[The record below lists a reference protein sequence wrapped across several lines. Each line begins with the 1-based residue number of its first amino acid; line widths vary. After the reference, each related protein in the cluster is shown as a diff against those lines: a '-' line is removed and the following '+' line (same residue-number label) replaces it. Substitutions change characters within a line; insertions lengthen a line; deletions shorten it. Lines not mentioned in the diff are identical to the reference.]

1 MSVEQGDAHLI
12 EAVQRGDQAA
22 WRDVIARYQG
32 RLISFAK
39 RMCNDRAEAED
50 LVQETFLGL
59 VRSLTAY
66 DASRSLETYLFAI
79 LRNKL
84 SDHLRRRRGGQR
96 QSIDSLQVDDAPSA
110 WLDTETP
117 SRYVAG
123 RERLEAQRQG
133 LVAILRQ
140 WVEQC
145 TERRRFQ
152 DLIVIEML
160 LVLGLRNKEVAADL
174 DLTEPAVAGVKF
186 RVLEQWRT
194 LAAQTLREEAWDEL
208 DLAGESTLARLW
220 QAEGVSCLKRS
231 TLGRFLLGALDEDW
245 AHYVDFHVRQADCDR
260 CQSNLAD
267 LQSEDEQ
274 SAAARD
280 ALRERCF
287 TSSIGFLSKPDG

>member
-1 MSVEQGDAHLI
+1 MAVDEGDRHLI
-12 EAVQRGDQAA
+12 QAVQRGDQAA
-22 WRDVIARYQG
+22 WRDLIARYEG
-32 RLISFAK
+32 RLISFAR

-59 VRSLTAY
+59 VRSLPAY
-66 DASRSLETYLFAI
+66 DAERSLETYLFAI

-96 QSIDSLQVDDAPSA
+96 QSIDSLEVDDAPSA
-110 WLDTETP
+110 WLDTDTP

-123 RERLEAQRQG
+123 RERIDAQRRA
-133 LVAILRQ
+133 LVGVLRA
-140 WVEQC
+140 WAEQC
-145 TERRRFQ
+145 TDRRRFQ

-174 DLTEPAVAGVKF
+174 GLTEPAVAGIKF
-186 RVLEQWRT
+186 RVLEQWRA
-194 LAAQTLREEAWDEL
+194 LAARAHPEGAWEEL

-220 QAEGVSCLKRS
+220 QDEGISCLKRS
-231 TLGRFLLGALDEDW
+231 TLGRFLLGAMDEDW
-245 AHYVDFHVRQADCDR
+245 AHYIDFHVHQADCDR
-260 CQSNLAD
+260 CQANLAD

-274 SAAARD
+274 DAAARD

-287 TSSIGFLSKPDG
+287 TSSVGFLSRSE